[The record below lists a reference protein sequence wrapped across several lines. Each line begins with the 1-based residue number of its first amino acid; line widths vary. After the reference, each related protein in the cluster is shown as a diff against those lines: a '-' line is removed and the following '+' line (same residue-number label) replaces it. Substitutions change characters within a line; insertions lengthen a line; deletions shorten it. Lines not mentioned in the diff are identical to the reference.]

1 MIGLQDGKTIN
12 NIVTFKGLP
21 LAHRKHQLTLMGEV
35 RRPFLLV
42 LP

>member
-1 MIGLQDGKTIN
+1 MSGLQDGKAISRGA
-12 NIVTFKGLP
+12 FKGSP
-21 LAHRKHQLTLMGEV
+21 LAHRKHQLTLTGEV

>member
-1 MIGLQDGKTIN
+1 MIGLQDGKAISST
-12 NIVTFKGLP
+12 TFKGLP
-21 LAHRKHQLTLMGEV
+21 LAHRKHQLTLTGEV

>member
-1 MIGLQDGKTIN
+1 MIGLQDGKAISNT
-12 NIVTFKGLP
+12 TFRRLP

-35 RRPFLLV
+35 RRPFLLA

>member
-1 MIGLQDGKTIN
+1 MIGLQDGKTIS
-12 NIVTFKGLP
+12 NIRLKRLP
-21 LAHRKHQLTLMGEV
+21 LAHRKHQLTLTGEV

>member
-1 MIGLQDGKTIN
+1 MIGLQDGKAISET
-12 NIVTFKGLP
+12 TLKRLP
-21 LAHRKHQLTLMGEV
+21 LAHMKHQLTLTGEV

>member
-1 MIGLQDGKTIN
+1 MIGLQDGKGISNT
-12 NIVTFKGLP
+12 TFKHLP
-21 LAHRKHQLTLMGEV
+21 LAHRKHQLTLTGEV